1 MTTPQSELQAML
13 ELLTLLAFNWRTGVL
28 MLLLLIAGVIDYRTH
43 RIPNL
48 LVLCGLAFGLIYN
61 GFNPPFPGATPL
73 WAAAGAG
80 LGLLALLPLYALG
93 IMGAGD
99 VKLMAMVGAFVG
111 PAPLLQ
117 VLLYTL
123 ICGGLLSLALV
134 LVRGTARRAWRNLG
148 GMMQLAIHDTI
159 AGRKASLRLD
169 GRTSAGKLPYA
180 LAIGLGAVCQLF
192 LQPMGLLR
200 PLTGN

>member
-1 MTTPQSELQAML
+1 MTTPPSEFQAML
-13 ELLTLLAFNWRTGVL
+13 ELLALLVFNWRNGVL
-28 MLLLLIAGVIDYRTH
+28 LALLLLAGVIDYRTH

-48 LVLCGLAFGLIYN
+48 LVLCGLAFGLVYN
-61 GFNPPFPGATPL
+61 GFNPPVPGATPFWGL
-73 WAAAGAG
+73 AGAG

-111 PAPLLQ
+111 PAPLLH

-123 ICGGLLSLALV
+123 MSGGLLALALV
-134 LVRGTARRAWRNLG
+134 LARGRARQVWRNLG
-148 GMMQLAIHDTI
+148 GLMQLAVQDSI
-159 AGRKASLRLD
+159 AGRRPSLRLD
-169 GRTSAGKLPYA
+169 AGASAGKLPYA
-180 LAIGLGAVCQLF
+180 LAIGMGAVCQLL

-200 PLTGN
+200 PLTGQ

>member
-61 GFNPPFPGATPL
+61 GFNPPFSGATPL

-180 LAIGLGAVCQLF
+180 LAIGMGAVCQLF

>member
-13 ELLTLLAFNWRTGVL
+13 ELLMLLAFNWRTGVL

-61 GFNPPFPGATPL
+61 GFNPPFSGATPL

-180 LAIGLGAVCQLF
+180 LAIGMGAVCQLF